1 MGDEKCDFIVA
12 RKGRRCRL
20 RPLAGSRYCGEHVVL
35 SPAENGEPG
44 HDRITCPLDS
54 THTCSSA
61 LLNKHLKKCNAM
73 KKEAQEFFIRNI
85 NSGTLPLSGVT
96 SLPVKTTLK
105 HVTDERLWEIIHK
118 VEEICNDDVTLPE
131 EHVGL
136 HWAFDAELEKLA
148 GCVVAE
154 KHLRQKAALLSLAER
169 QGLLT
174 SDSCFVEFGA
184 GRGRL
189 SYWLAKILAKD
200 NCHFLL
206 VDRAASRHKFE
217 NKAKS
222 DLGDFPEMQRLQ
234 IDIRH
239 LCLGNVHLVKAHQKK
254 LIGLCKHL
262 CGEATDLALRCLME
276 TTRQP
281 PGAESKASLG
291 VHGVLMATCC
301 HHRCHWDSFVGRPLL
316 EAWGLGCQDFDL
328 ISSMA
333 GWATCAARAPQ
344 AGAHHFT
351 EDVAV
356 VNRYLCMGLSVERR
370 TEVGRRC
377 KLLLD
382 TARARYLSARLN
394 SRLVYFITPDVTP
407 ENVAILATINAL

>member
-1 MGDEKCDFIVA
+1 MLHGKLCD
-12 RKGRRCRL
+12 
-20 RPLAGSRYCGEHVVL
+20 
-35 SPAENGEPG
+35 
-44 HDRITCPLDS
+44 
-54 THTCSSA
+54 
-61 LLNKHLKKCNAM
+61 
-73 KKEAQEFFIRNI
+73 
-85 NSGTLPLSGVT
+85 
-96 SLPVKTTLK
+96 
-105 HVTDERLWEIIHK
+105 
-118 VEEICNDDVTLPE
+118 ICDTDDVTLPE

-222 DLGDFPEMQRLQ
+222 DLGDFPEIQRLQ

-333 GWATCAARAPQ
+333 GWATCAARGQYNSHHPNG
-344 AGAHHFT
+344 GALTLLADESFPIRHHDQHAVQKSWFQLVDSLAVSVDL
-351 EDVAV
+351 ECKEAV
-356 VNRYLCMGLSVERR
+356 VTPVVLETVRHQALVFFGMWCSVFLRMVFE
-370 TEVGRRC
+370 
-377 KLLLD
+377 
-382 TARARYLSARLN
+382 
-394 SRLVYFITPDVTP
+394 F
-407 ENVAILATINAL
+407 